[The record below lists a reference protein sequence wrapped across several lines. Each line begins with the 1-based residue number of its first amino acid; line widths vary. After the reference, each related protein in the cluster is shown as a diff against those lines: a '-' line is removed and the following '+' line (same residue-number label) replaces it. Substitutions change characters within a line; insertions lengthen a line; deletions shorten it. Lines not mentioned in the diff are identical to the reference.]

1 MRASARTGWRRIRA
15 ARPCRQGLDGSTVG
29 NRPPR
34 CGVKSRF
41 GAAARSLPPPSG
53 GLHLA
58 ERFAAGSSARL
69 RAGCDIF
76 DPARDRRAAAFGGEG
91 PQLLRVRA
99 LRKLRPEYAW
109 RASATGLKPPACRDA
124 QFRQTGERSAGF
136 APNEFARQQRGGL
149 KPPACRDA
157 QFWQTG
163 ERSADFGPNEFARQH
178 GGSKPPAC
186 RDAQF
191 RQTGERSADFGPN
204 EFARQRGGPKPPHA
218 EARISRPHHARSAG
232 FGPKEDRLRTL
243 QARRGALPTAARIKP
258 RPV

>member
-99 LRKLRPEYAW
+99 LRKLRPYTSRTHVRRAAICCRMVRSRRDRRAEASRLRRPAFRVRIMRALRRLRPERVRAIARRPAAPA
-109 RASATGLKPPACRDA
+109 RASAFASPPAALPRIKKIPGPM
-124 QFRQTGERSAGF
+124 QI
-136 APNEFARQQRGGL
+136 GL
-149 KPPACRDA
+149 GIE
-157 QFWQTG
+157 Q
-163 ERSADFGPNEFARQH
+163 
-178 GGSKPPAC
+178 GSKAAPYEYMKRLILP
-186 RDAQF
+186 
-191 RQTGERSADFGPN
+191 FGVLAKGS
-204 EFARQRGGPKPPHA
+204 F
-218 EARISRPHHARSAG
+218 ISS
-232 FGPKEDRLRTL
+232 
-243 QARRGALPTAARIKP
+243 
-258 RPV
+258 

>member
-15 ARPCRQGLDGSTVG
+15 VRPCRQGPDGSTVG

-34 CGVKSRF
+34 CGVKSRC
-41 GAAARSLPPPSG
+41 GAAARSSTPPSG

-58 ERFAAGSSARL
+58 ERVAAGPSARL

-124 QFRQTGERSAGF
+124 QF
-136 APNEFARQQRGGL
+136 
-149 KPPACRDA
+149 
-157 QFWQTG
+157 WQTG

-191 RQTGERSADFGPN
+191 RQTGERSADFAPN

-243 QARRGALPTAARIKP
+243 QARRGASPTAARIKP

>member
-124 QFRQTGERSAGF
+124 QFRQTGERSADF
-136 APNEFARQQRGGL
+136 A
-149 KPPACRDA
+149 
-157 QFWQTG
+157 
-163 ERSADFGPNEFARQH
+163 
-178 GGSKPPAC
+178 
-186 RDAQF
+186 
-191 RQTGERSADFGPN
+191 PN